1 MIESN
6 GEDGE
11 EFVEAKEEGNTKVN
25 VEKENAS
32 EEYGF
37 LQKAMPIIQ

>member
-1 MIESN
+1 
-6 GEDGE
+6 
-11 EFVEAKEEGNTKVN
+11 VEAEEGGNNRVN
-25 VEKENAS
+25 VEKENEI